1 MYVCIIIHSNRH
13 HYCRHP
19 CLFSVRF
26 KCPLRARHHAREG
39 TCVRSLSRTSHS
51 ALCCTCRRC
60 WLASPA
66 FRQPGAKPLLGSFAF
81 VSPVFSRVALCS
93 CERFASCHAPPNMH
107 RMSDRR
113 AAHPV
118 VACIAQSTVSV
129 ATWRNMRVSTSLA
142 LYERRSCTCVGMRYV
157 CAKQPR

>member
-1 MYVCIIIHSNRH
+1 MYVSLSIRIVIIIVVIRVFLVCAS
-13 HYCRHP
+13 
-19 CLFSVRF
+19 SVLLEPDIMPARRD
-26 KCPLRARHHAREG
+26 LRSQF
-39 TCVRSLSRTSHS
+39 VRTSHS

-81 VSPVFSRVALCS
+81 DSPVFSQVALCS

-129 ATWRNMRVSTSLA
+129 ATWRNLRMSTSLA
-142 LYERRSCTCVGMRYV
+142 LYERRSCTCVGMRYA